1 MGPRLLASRSRLW
14 SNRMPRRLL
23 PPPFRWVSIR
33 GLLSLHAHPN
43 KKPTG
48 GHGPAVGAALPY
60 DLFQRPTGLADGLRL
75 KELPLP
81 ASRDAPQRFGSPV
94 LFSEVRPMEPF
105 PYRGYRIAS
114 SVSRADCL
122 TQRRLFRIRR
132 SV

>member
-1 MGPRLLASRSRLW
+1 MASF
-14 SNRMPRRLL
+14 
-23 PPPFRWVSIR
+23 PFT
-33 GLLSLHAHPN
+33 LTPT

-81 ASRDAPQRFGSPV
+81 VSRDAPQRFGSPV

-105 PYRGYRIAS
+105 PYEGYRIAS

-122 TQRRLFRIRR
+122 LSDASFAYAGVFR
-132 SV
+132 SFLG